1 MSKRPS
7 SELTSSRP
15 ARPEGRK
22 PRHSGRR
29 LLLDAYLDFIRI
41 RFLTMLAYRINYYTG
56 ILIYTL
62 NIGVNYFTWK
72 AIYGDGD
79 SLGGF
84 TAVQMTTYVAVSWM
98 ARAFY
103 FNNLDRE
110 ISSDIRDGSIAIQFI
125 RPYNYV
131 FAKMMQGLGEGM
143 FRFLLFMIP
152 GMAIAMLLF
161 PVQLPTAPSAW
172 AGFLVMLI
180 FSFLI
185 NSQIN
190 VITGLSAFFIENNEG
205 VMRMKRVLVDLFS
218 GLIVPISLF
227 PGWLSKV
234 LEVLPFQAIT
244 YLPGSVFTGR
254 VQGVGIWNVLGIQVF
269 WFAALIIPMILL
281 YRAARQRLFV
291 QGG

>member
-1 MSKRPS
+1 MSDS
-7 SELTSSRP
+7 LMAQAGGRP
-15 ARPEGRK
+15 AGGPKQGKRG
-22 PRHSGRR
+22 
-29 LLLDAYLDFIRI
+29 LLLGAYFDFIRI
-41 RFLTMLAYRINYYTG
+41 RFLTMLAYRVNYYSG

-72 AIYGDGD
+72 AIYGGD
-79 SLGGF
+79 ESLGGF
-84 TAVQMTTYVAVSWM
+84 TGAQMTTYVAVSWM

-110 ISSDIRDGSIAIQFI
+110 ISSDIRDGNIAIQFI

-131 FAKMMQGLGEGM
+131 LVKMMQGLGEGL
-143 FRFLLFMIP
+143 FRFLMLMIP

-161 PVQLPTAPSAW
+161 PVQLPTELSAW
-172 AGFLVMLI
+172 AGFLTMLF

-190 VITGLSAFFIENNEG
+190 VLTGLSAFFVENNEG
-205 VMRMKRVLVDLFS
+205 VMRMKRVIVDLFS

-227 PGWLSKV
+227 PGWLARV

-254 VQGVGIWNVLGIQVF
+254 VQGTGIWNVLGIQVF
-269 WFAALIIPMILL
+269 WFLLLLVPIIALN
-281 YRAARQRLFV
+281 RAARKRLFV